1 MKKNSRRF
9 LLQPPKLC
17 DECAVEIHEF
27 LFKIERIFE
36 SRFGA
41 QINRYYQQRSHKNL
55 LPPDPRQCLDD
66 PPF

>member
-1 MKKNSRRF
+1 MKKNSRR
-9 LLQPPKLC
+9 LLIQPPKLR
-17 DECAVEIHEF
+17 DECAVETHEF
-27 LFKIERIFE
+27 LYKIERIFE

-55 LPPDPRQCLDD
+55 LLPDPRQCLDD